1 MRNKGKQFPYPVL
14 SKETDDV
21 LNSSLDFK
29 YTIIENINFKC
40 HVEVELRNPTLK
52 KLIKENKAAIA
63 VHIECPKTRYREI
76 KTYNKYDFEFEIE
89 NKLLSNRVEVASMIV
104 AKENFSYKNA
114 NFNSDYEG
122 DNYFILKNN
131 ILAYDDDISFD
142 IERNTDSLENLPSIF
157 SIVEDRESNAAG
169 IDLELTETKVKIK
182 LNHENYELYKN
193 LRNNQEFEQVLA
205 SLFIMPSLVNI
216 LSSFSDLEADYG
228 NSNWFHSINNRL
240 KDIGVSKGEDTGEN
254 ALKLAQEILG
264 DTFRSSLNTLLEV
277 SIGTGE

>member
-1 MRNKGKQFPYPVL
+1 MRNKGKKFPYPVL
-14 SKETDDV
+14 SKETDDI

-29 YTIIENINFKC
+29 YTVIENTNFKC
-40 HVEVELRNPTLK
+40 HVKVDLRNSTLK
-52 KLIKENKAAIA
+52 RLINENKASVAI
-63 VHIECPKTRYREI
+63 HIECPKTRYREI

-89 NKLLSNRVEVASMIV
+89 NKFLSNRVEIASMII
-104 AKENFSYKNA
+104 AKEDFLYENSD
-114 NFNSDYEG
+114 FNIDYEG

-169 IDLELTETKVKIK
+169 MDLELTETKVKIK
-182 LNHENYELYKN
+182 LNHENYEFYKE

-216 LSSFSDLEADYG
+216 LSSFSELEADYG

-240 KDIGVSKGEDTGEN
+240 RG
-254 ALKLAQEILG
+254 
-264 DTFRSSLNTLLEV
+264 R
-277 SIGTGE
+277 